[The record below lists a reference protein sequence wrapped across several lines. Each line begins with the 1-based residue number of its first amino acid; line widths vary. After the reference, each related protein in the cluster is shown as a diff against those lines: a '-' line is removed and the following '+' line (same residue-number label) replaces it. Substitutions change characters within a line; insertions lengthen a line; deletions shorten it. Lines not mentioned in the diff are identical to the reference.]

1 MRFFVILA
9 SVISA
14 SLGVV
19 TSNLVFAADAEQIA
33 WERLQKASV
42 AAHALSYQGVFVY
55 QTRKQTK
62 SVQITHMYNGQGEY
76 ARSVMLDGSPR
87 EVFSQGHDLVIFNP
101 KNEQV
106 VIEKR
111 RGQNMFPATL
121 PLDISPLKQAY
132 TIREG
137 GIERIADRTAQ
148 VFHLDAKDQMR
159 YKYRFWVDL
168 EYGLLVRTEMLSRDD
183 EVIEG
188 IGFNQLALM
197 HTVDLDWFQPKIDS
211 KKSYVMEE
219 VTINTAKNQKIKQWT
234 MSSLPIG
241 YRKTDEVVR
250 TVNGKNH
257 PVTHVTLSDGLA
269 SVSLFI
275 EPTTQGEKPKTGYL
289 KVGHTNFFSTIN
301 NGYLVTVVG
310 EVPETAVSGIANA
323 VRLKK

>member
-1 MRFFVILA
+1 MRYFVILA

-14 SLGVV
+14 SLGFV
-19 TSNLVFAADAEQIA
+19 TSSLVFAADAEQTA
-33 WERLQKASV
+33 WEKLQKASV

-121 PLDISPLKQAY
+121 PLDITQLKQAY
-132 TIREG
+132 IIREG
-137 GIERIADRTAQ
+137 SIERIADRTAQ

-168 EYGLLVRTEMLSRDD
+168 EYGLLVRTEMVSRDD

-219 VTINTAKNQKIKQWT
+219 VTISTEQNQKIKQWT
-234 MSSLPIG
+234 MNQLPIG
-241 YRKTDEVVR
+241 YRKPMKSCVW
-250 TVNGKNH
+250 
-257 PVTHVTLSDGLA
+257 
-269 SVSLFI
+269 
-275 EPTTQGEKPKTGYL
+275 
-289 KVGHTNFFSTIN
+289 
-301 NGYLVTVVG
+301 
-310 EVPETAVSGIANA
+310 
-323 VRLKK
+323 

>member
-1 MRFFVILA
+1 MRF
-9 SVISA
+9 
-14 SLGVV
+14 
-19 TSNLVFAADAEQIA
+19 LVFIAGIVSAGISLATISVAFATDADQMA
-33 WERLQKASV
+33 WEKLQKASV

-55 QTRKQTK
+55 QTKKQTK
-62 SVQITHMYNGQGEY
+62 SVQITHLYNGQGEY

-121 PLDISPLKQAY
+121 PVDISPLKHAY
-132 TIREG
+132 AIREG
-137 GIERIADRTAQ
+137 AVERIADRSAQ
-148 VFHLDAKDQMR
+148 VFYLDAKDEMR
-159 YKYRFWVDL
+159 YKYKFWVDL

-188 IGFNQLALM
+188 IGFSQLSLM
-197 HTVDLDWFQPKIDS
+197 HTIDLDWFQPKIDT
-211 KKSYVMEE
+211 KKNYVMEE
-219 VTINTAKNQKIKQWT
+219 VTISTAKNQKIKQWT
-234 MSSLPIG
+234 MTPLPVG
-241 YRKTDEVVR
+241 YRKIDEVVR
-250 TVNGKNH
+250 TVQGKNH

-275 EPTTQGEKPKTGYL
+275 EPIAQGEKAKTGYL
-289 KVGHTNFFSTIN
+289 KFGHTNFYSTSN
-301 NGYLVTVVG
+301 NGYLVTAVG
-310 EVPETAVSGIANA
+310 EVPETAVSCIANA

>member
-1 MRFFVILA
+1 MRYFVILA

-14 SLGVV
+14 SLGFV
-19 TSNLVFAADAEQIA
+19 TSSLVFAADAEQTA
-33 WERLQKASV
+33 WEKLQKASV

-121 PLDISPLKQAY
+121 PLDITQLKQAY
-132 TIREG
+132 IIREG
-137 GIERIADRTAQ
+137 SIERIADRTAQ

-168 EYGLLVRTEMLSRDD
+168 EYGLLVRTE
-183 EVIEG
+183 
-188 IGFNQLALM
+188 
-197 HTVDLDWFQPKIDS
+197 W
-211 KKSYVMEE
+211 
-219 VTINTAKNQKIKQWT
+219 
-234 MSSLPIG
+234 
-241 YRKTDEVVR
+241 
-250 TVNGKNH
+250 
-257 PVTHVTLSDGLA
+257 
-269 SVSLFI
+269 
-275 EPTTQGEKPKTGYL
+275 
-289 KVGHTNFFSTIN
+289 
-301 NGYLVTVVG
+301 
-310 EVPETAVSGIANA
+310 
-323 VRLKK
+323 